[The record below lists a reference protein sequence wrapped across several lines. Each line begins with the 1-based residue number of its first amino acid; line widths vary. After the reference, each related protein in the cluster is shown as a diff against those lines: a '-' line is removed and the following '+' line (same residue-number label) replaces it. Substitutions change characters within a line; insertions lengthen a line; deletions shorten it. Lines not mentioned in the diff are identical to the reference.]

1 MVTPSSPRF
10 SLGLAVAGYYGG
22 VTQDASG
29 DTYCTAGMTGDDAVV
44 AEINMDRYIKG
55 PYAYAQ
61 YAVLYPEWGH
71 MMNRV
76 LYLGFITN
84 TTRAVCACSTSGSRS
99 LRTI

>member
-1 MVTPSSPRF
+1 MVTPSSPPF
-10 SLGLAVAGYYGG
+10 SIGLAVAGYYGG

-29 DTYCTAGMTGDDAVV
+29 DTYCAAGMACDDAVV
-44 AEINMDRYIKG
+44 AEIDMDRYIKG
-55 PYAYAQ
+55 PFMYAQ

-71 MMNRV
+71 MVDRV